1 MVLSSNSQHS
11 FFLVKGIHV
20 QAFGAR
26 LDEGSSCLEHIHQ
39 GIWHWCSLRE
49 CN

>member
-11 FFLVKGIHV
+11 FFLVKAIHV
-20 QAFGAR
+20 QAFVAR
-26 LDEGSSCLEHIHQ
+26 LDEGGSCLEHVYQ